1 MPNLIVDENKL
12 LIENQKD
19 SPESET
25 DSIVSSK
32 FFYENDRDTY
42 WMAHM
47 GLPSLEIFVPPKNL
61 APKDGIRKIEYQN
74 VQ

>member
-19 SPESET
+19 SPPESET

-32 FFYENDRDTY
+32 FLYENDRDRY
-42 WMAHM
+42 
-47 GLPSLEIFVPPKNL
+47 
-61 APKDGIRKIEYQN
+61 
-74 VQ
+74 